1 MPFGVGRLEMHSG
14 AATKARGYTC
24 RITCS
29 LHQCHALF
37 EQLQRG
43 ARISLVKVVA
53 ALIQRLSQDSHRI
66 RFSRGQ
72 GTVRARERR
81 SRRIA
86 NEVDEYNQNANIAN
100 MTRKARSG
108 SS

>member
-1 MPFGVGRLEMHSG
+1 MDVAACPFGVGRLEMHSG
-14 AATKARGYTC
+14 AATKARSYAC

-53 ALIQRLSQDSHRI
+53 ALIQRLSQDSHRM
-66 RFSRGQ
+66 RFSRGPGHGQ
-72 GTVRARERR
+72 GTGEAVPADRERGR
-81 SRRIA
+81 
-86 NEVDEYNQNANIAN
+86 
-100 MTRKARSG
+100 
-108 SS
+108 